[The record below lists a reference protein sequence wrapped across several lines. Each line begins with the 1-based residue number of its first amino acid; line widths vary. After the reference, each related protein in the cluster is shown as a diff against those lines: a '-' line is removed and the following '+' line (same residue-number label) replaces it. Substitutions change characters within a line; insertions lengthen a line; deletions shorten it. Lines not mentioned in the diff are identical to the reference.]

1 MNDLYIHDQ
10 FGFHELQFALIFK
23 SFYSFVPTTNTQNGI
38 TFMEFY
44 DILNI
49 NLLEFFFLSGKF
61 NTVQIPEW
69 KRIIII
75 YQILWLKFVEIQSL
89 KHFFFQEQRKH
100 YLKNVFILFLSK

>member
-38 TFMEFY
+38 IFMEFY

-49 NLLEFFFLSGKF
+49 NLLERISHFIYRF

-69 KRIIII
+69 KRIMII

-89 KHFFFQEQRKH
+89 KHFFF
-100 YLKNVFILFLSK
+100 KNKENII